1 MNNYIELEVRC
12 NEEEFWRKD
21 IRPRQALG
29 LTRIK
34 ITRAIRLR
42 LIEIPKGIKRPRRAA

>member
-1 MNNYIELEVRC
+1 MTYVETEIRN
-12 NEEEFWRKD
+12 NEEEFWKED
-21 IRPRQALG
+21 IKPKRVLG

-34 ITRAIRLR
+34 IARAIRLR